1 MASRI
6 ARPITAFSE
15 DPSTKDQKR
24 IVDERHLAFIRSL
37 PSIIS
42 GTGPCE
48 ACHVRYGDPL
58 YRKKSTGKGQKPD
71 DAWAVPMTPEEHRA
85 QHAMSEVQFWN
96 MHRIDPLAVAR
107 ELYAHTGDRD
117 AAVRIIANA
126 RKAK

>member
-6 ARPITAFSE
+6 ARLPTAFSE

-24 IVDERHLAFIRSL
+24 IRDERHLSFIRSL

-42 GTGPCE
+42 GAGPCE

-58 YRKKSTGKGQKPD
+58 YRKKSTGKSQKPD

-85 QHAMSEVQFWN
+85 QHAMSERDFWVS
-96 MHRIDPLAVAR
+96 HGIDPLAVAR
-107 ELYAHTGDRD
+107 DLYAHTGDRE

-126 RKAK
+126 RKTK